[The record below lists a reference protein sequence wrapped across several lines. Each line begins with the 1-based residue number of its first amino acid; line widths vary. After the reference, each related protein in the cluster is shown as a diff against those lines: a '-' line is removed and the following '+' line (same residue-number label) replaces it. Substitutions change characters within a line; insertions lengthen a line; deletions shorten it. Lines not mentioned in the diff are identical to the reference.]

1 MAYAPKKPETS
12 KNKRGRIP
20 GGGDTVARPG
30 KRSGGGKDTSPG
42 NQNPQPAAQQQ
53 QDTTP
58 GSPDNNK
65 QDFGPT
71 RAPRG
76 PQRAGESKKKGR
88 IPGGGD
94 TVYRP
99 GKKKKSGGTEI
110 KYAQRI
116 NKYNMGS

>member
-12 KNKRGRIP
+12 KNKR
-20 GGGDTVARPG
+20 
-30 KRSGGGKDTSPG
+30 
-42 NQNPQPAAQQQ
+42 
-53 QDTTP
+53 
-58 GSPDNNK
+58 
-65 QDFGPT
+65 
-71 RAPRG
+71 
-76 PQRAGESKKKGR
+76 GR